1 MEQKINT
8 LSRRI
13 SWNMDTNFLKIIAII
28 TMTLDHVGKIIFP
41 EIIILQ
47 IIGRVAFPVFA
58 YCIVVGCLLTKDFKK
73 YFLRLII
80 PAFIYQGVYILTG
93 YFIPESLQYNVSVLN
108 IFFTLALGALSVKLV
123 EYKRWILLILLIIL
137 GYFINVDYGIY
148 GILLM
153 PLFYILR
160 NNIKLAI
167 ILISVYLLWP
177 YGIQKYAFVSI
188 FPIFFKTNFNFKI
201 NKYFFYMYY
210 PAHFLIIFLIKIL
223 L

>member
-58 YCIVVGCLLTKDFKK
+58 YCIVVGCLRTKDFKK

-80 PAFIYQGVYILTG
+80 PAFIYQFV
-93 YFIPESLQYNVSVLN
+93 
-108 IFFTLALGALSVKLV
+108 FFCLFYYSFF
-123 EYKRWILLILLIIL
+123 LLIS
-137 GYFINVDYGIY
+137 
-148 GILLM
+148 
-153 PLFYILR
+153 
-160 NNIKLAI
+160 K
-167 ILISVYLLWP
+167 
-177 YGIQKYAFVSI
+177 
-188 FPIFFKTNFNFKI
+188 
-201 NKYFFYMYY
+201 
-210 PAHFLIIFLIKIL
+210 
-223 L
+223 